1 MNESDLKE
9 CEEMWTINLDN
20 YVLTND
26 RETLPNGFQMGYGI
40 FELADGKL
48 LVVLIEDHELQE
60 AVAQRML
67 NAGVK
72 VVSNMKE
79 ALILARSLGA
89 TPLIRRRT

>member
-1 MNESDLKE
+1 
-9 CEEMWTINLDN
+9 MWTINLDN